1 MQLHNN
7 SPPCAERCFA
17 LAFFLWQTRQG
28 EWRFGPISKHVSERR
43 SDWRKDLGI
52 SPLHET
58 LTLVDK
64 PRDLWG

>member
-1 MQLHNN
+1 M
-7 SPPCAERCFA
+7 SGR
-17 LAFFLWQTRQG
+17 W
-28 EWRFGPISKHVSERR
+28 

-52 SPLHET
+52 GSLHET